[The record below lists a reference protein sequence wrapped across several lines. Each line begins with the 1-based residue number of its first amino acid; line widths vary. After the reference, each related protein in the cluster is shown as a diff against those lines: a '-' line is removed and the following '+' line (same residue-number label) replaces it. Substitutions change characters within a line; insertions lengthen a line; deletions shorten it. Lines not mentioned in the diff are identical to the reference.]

1 MILRVNV
8 VIVIIFLINLRFCV
22 PQEIEGPFRFVL
34 QKEVT
39 TYFLDKAGDECMDPN
54 KVVVGSFKIGPTTY
68 TKLAVCENGYVLPLL
83 NENSF
88 AQKWEDGNTF
98 DIPHA
103 DIIAVALLDNTLRDN
118 WFDYECLRNRA
129 ENTYDQ
135 EQVCD
140 AIHAATFGSPGY
152 YYFRPSYGPNAL
164 RSASVKNWI
173 DGTENKVYYRVLAFG
188 DILAYGASIREYTFS
203 QTPGENFASNFVNNV
218 VARELISSEYADVTS
233 IADGLSVDWATCVS
247 WYKVSQP
254 PEIVDKQNSFQFVLA
269 CGQRAMVATCVA
281 IFDYFELM
289 YIENNGIYLR
299 AGINGPSIG
308 KRQLS

>member
-1 MILRVNV
+1 MPLWVNV
-8 VIVIIFLINLRFCV
+8 VIVFIFLTNVRFCV
-22 PQEIEGPFRFVL
+22 SNVIEGPFRFVL
-34 QKEVT
+34 QREIT
-39 TYFLDKAGDECMDPN
+39 TYFLDKAGDKCMDPT
-54 KVVVGSFKIGPTTY
+54 KVPVETFNIGPTTY
-68 TKLAVCENGYVLPLL
+68 TKLAVCESGYVLPLL
-83 NENSF
+83 NENSLP
-88 AQKWEDGNTF
+88 QKWEDGNTF
-98 DIPHA
+98 DNPHA

-118 WFDYECLRNRA
+118 WFDYECFRNRA

-140 AIHAATFGSPGY
+140 AINAATIDSPGY
-152 YYFRPSYGPNAL
+152 YYFLPSYGPNAL
-164 RSASVKNWI
+164 RSTSVYNWR
-173 DGTENKVYYRVLAFG
+173 DGIENKVYYNVLTFG
-188 DILAYGASIREYTFS
+188 DLSTYGASIREYTFS

-269 CGQRAMVATCVA
+269 CGQRAMIATCVA